1 MTAKYTT
8 TSPYYGTPTWGQFL
22 DIWNYNTL
30 TIPADVTDAL
40 YQIDPPYNLRP
51 DLLAHDLY
59 GDSNLWWVF
68 AIRNPDVLV
77 DPLFS
82 FVAPTI
88 IYVPT
93 KSIVQTALGL

>member
-1 MTAKYTT
+1 MSATYST
-8 TSPYYGTPTWGQFL
+8 TSPYYGTPNWGQFL
-22 DIWNYNTL
+22 DVWIGK

-51 DLLAHDLY
+51 DLLAYDMY
-59 GDSNLWWVF
+59 KDSNLWWVF
-68 AIRNPDVLV
+68 AVRNPDVLL
-77 DPLFS
+77 DPVYN

-93 KSIVQTALGL
+93 LQVVSTALGL